1 MRHAIFCLLFCVLFS
16 PPIYSQQ
23 FIDMDSID
31 YGYLEVAEQ
40 LRKRHIDYVVFTIN
54 LKGSDVQFFFGNRR
68 KTSLSTVFSV
78 SSGENNE
85 GKGWRIPFFTTYY
98 DFMDVF
104 NGLIRYYVDKSH
116 SMYDFKIHKTE
127 RKNPPIKSKDREN
140 SEIINGSIVIKKK
153 FSKKSIKVKWN
164 NYYYK
169 GILEEDDNRVVFTPH
184 YRRFMQLVEYL
195 VMRHADKSIYN
206 SYKGKISAYKSNCG
220 YEVFDFGS
228 NSE

>member
-1 MRHAIFCLLFCVLFS
+1 MKHAIYCLLFCVLFS
-16 PPIYSQQ
+16 PRIYSQQ
-23 FIDMDSID
+23 FADVDNID

-40 LRKRHIDYVVFTIN
+40 LRERHIDYVVFTIN

-68 KTSLSTVFSV
+68 KASLSTVFSV
-78 SSGENNE
+78 SSGEDNE
-85 GKGWRIPFFTTYY
+85 GKVWRVPFFTTYY

-116 SMYDFKIHKTE
+116 PIYYYKKHKTE
-127 RKNPPIKSKDREN
+127 RKNPPIKSEDRED
-140 SEIINGSIVIKKK
+140 SEIINGSICIKKK
-153 FSKKSIKVKWN
+153 FSKKIIKVKWN

-195 VMRHADKSIYN
+195 VMCHADKDIYS
-206 SYKGKISAYKSNCG
+206 SYKGKISAYKSNFR